1 MSVFNLGD
9 LTTFDKAAPKELSV
23 LLSTEIIPTDATDTQ
38 LMEEFKNINFGNNP
52 RLADAFKRLTNEV
65 QTGLLHLIASL
76 NFQSNGQM
84 GGDTDIIEMPDT
96 DKKKNTYLN
105 KNLVLSVLGLF
116 FGLFLLLVA
125 KNMATSLGGDYGL
138 EINFT
143 GFVGLF
149 LNPLNSAKGTFQV
162 IVNSLLEQT
171 KDEISFQVER
181 VCGAAGGGWVS
192 NILITLQGP
201 GKQFECALDVGNKI
215 MGSEFALHQT
225 KIANNISSITNLV
238 RGGYSIACYSGAKT
252 ALILDGP
259 SGKISTF
266 IKNIPGGN
274 MALTILGASDDT
286 NEQLAIVNGGGKRK
300 SKKSRKGKKSSKTRR
315 GRNSKK
321 ARKGRKSKKSRKA

>member
-1 MSVFNLGD
+1 MIVLNLDD
-9 LTTFDKAAPKELSV
+9 LTKFDLIAKQELSV
-23 LLSTEIIPTDATDTQ
+23 LLSTEIIPTNATDTQ
-38 LMEEFKNINFGNNP
+38 LMEEFKNINFGNP
-52 RLADAFKRLTNEV
+52 ILVDAFNRLPIKV

-76 NFQSNGQM
+76 NFQSKGQT
-84 GGDTDIIEMPDT
+84 GGDNGETTEIARI
-96 DKKKNTYLN
+96 DKKPNIYLT
-105 KNLVLSVLGLF
+105 KDLVYSVLGLF

-143 GFVGLF
+143 GFIGLF
-149 LNPLNSAKGTFQV
+149 LNPLSSAKGAFQV

-171 KDEISFQVER
+171 KDEISFQVKR
-181 VCGAAGGGWVS
+181 VCGAAGDGWVS

-274 MALTILGASDDT
+274 MALTILGSGSNQDH
-286 NEQLAIVNGGGKRK
+286 QLAIKNSGGKRK
-300 SKKSRKGKKSSKTRR
+300 SKKARKGKKTSKARK
-315 GRNSKK
+315 GRNSKRVRKSKK
-321 ARKGRKSKKSRKA
+321 ARKA